1 MAKIMLVD
9 DDTDFLA
16 IQRRVLETQG
26 HTVVT
31 VDRADKAVDLATV
44 EKPDL
49 VVMDLMMEDEDAGFS
64 LCYKI
69 KKGLAGRP
77 LPVIM
82 ITGVGTEHGFTFTN
96 EGSEPG
102 AWIKADLFLNKP
114 IRPEELIGAVNKLL
128 KKEQGR

>member
-16 IQRRVLETQG
+16 IQRRVLESQG
-26 HTVVT
+26 HRVVT
-31 VDRADKAVDLATV
+31 SDRADKAIELATA

-64 LCYKI
+64 LCFKI
-69 KKGLAGRP
+69 KKGMAGKP

-102 AWIKADLFLNKP
+102 TWIKADIFLNKP

-128 KKEQGR
+128 EKEKGK